1 MSINSAL
8 FCYRI
13 HTFSCYKIH
22 TSFIL
27 DLMQSLHYRSF
38 AQCFGKHFLSIL
50 SALMPLVKRY
60 LIHAYTSSNAAEP
73 KNQAQMQ
80 RRPSISS
87 QRLSLNTFVITHQQ
101 HKRKSIKSNQLLPS
115 VQMKGLVIKPAI
127 LSRQS
132 ETLPLRLRTHDA
144 TICFP
149 LTASRSMV
157 RRKYHEI
164 LTLLRMSFLP
174 RTEKKHG
181 A

>member
-8 FCYRI
+8 FCNRI

-22 TSFIL
+22 TSSIL

-38 AQCFGKHFLSIL
+38 AQCFGTHFLSVL
-50 SALMPLVKRY
+50 SALMPQVKRH
-60 LIHAYTSSNAAEP
+60 LIHAYTSANAAKP

-101 HKRKSIKSNQLLPS
+101 HKRKSIKSNQLPS

-157 RRKYHEI
+157 RR
-164 LTLLRMSFLP
+164 
-174 RTEKKHG
+174 
-181 A
+181 